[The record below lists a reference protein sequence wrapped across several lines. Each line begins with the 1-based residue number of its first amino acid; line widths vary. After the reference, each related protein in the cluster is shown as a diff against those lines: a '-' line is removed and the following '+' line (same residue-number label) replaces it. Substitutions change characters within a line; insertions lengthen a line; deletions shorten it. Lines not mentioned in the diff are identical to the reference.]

1 MVRAALLLAPL
12 LSPADGD
19 GAAAR
24 TKVKHFVTLLMENRA
39 FDHLLGCL
47 DHPDIDGIPPS
58 GRLLP
63 IDPDNSSKGH
73 VNVTCGSADYI
84 CPRAPSYSFC
94 E

>member
-1 MVRAALLLAPL
+1 
-12 LSPADGD
+12 
-19 GAAAR
+19 
-24 TKVKHFVTLLMENRA
+24 MENRA

-94 E
+94 ECGNNLSPHFRV